1 MIEVRN
7 VWKQFRR
14 PHVRVNSLKEAVVA
28 FLRGQTGYTDF
39 WALQDIS
46 FTVSP
51 GECVGLIGSN
61 GSGKSTLFAMI
72 ARVLDPTRG
81 AVRVDGRVCPLL
93 ELGTGFHPELSGR
106 DNVYLN
112 GSLLGLSHRQVEA
125 RYQDIVTF
133 AELPEVMEAPVKTYS
148 TGMTVRLGF
157 SVAVH
162 VNPDVL
168 LIDEVLSV
176 GDEHFQHKSFS
187 RLQQFKE
194 EGKTIFV
201 VSHDLGSVQTLCERA
216 IWIER
221 GELKMDSDSEAVIAA
236 YRTAV
241 AEADQAAGA
250 APHARPA

>member
-1 MIEVRN
+1 VIEVRN

-221 GELKMDSDSEAVIAA
+221 GELKMDSDSEAVIAS
-236 YRTAV
+236 YRRAV